1 MYDHDKIKLA
11 DNTYQPLNSPDIAI
25 EAQHN
30 SAELRKNYLEIP
42 AEGQLDDE
50 LSKDLIHGY
59 YASVSYM
66 DAMIG
71 KLIEGLEEAGLR
83 ENTTI
88 ILWSDHGYFLGEHGF
103 WCKHSTFY
111 EAVQIPLIISSP
123 KFDSKEETNS
133 FTELVDIYPTLCEL
147 TGITPPN
154 YLQGKS
160 LTPVLKNP
168 EIILK
173 DEIYTRYKQGE
184 AVIDK
189 NYAYTEFVEGNK
201 FLGSML
207 YDMTNDKKQ
216 NIDISNLPESKE
228 LIKKY
233 SIKLEEMRNYVNK
246 DPFQN
251 QSN

>member
-1 MYDHDKIKLA
+1 
-11 DNTYQPLNSPDIAI
+11 
-25 EAQHN
+25 
-30 SAELRKNYLEIP
+30 
-42 AEGQLDDE
+42 
-50 LSKDLIHGY
+50 
-59 YASVSYM
+59 
-66 DAMIG
+66 MIG

-123 KFDSKEETNS
+123 KFDSKEKTDS

-147 TGITPPN
+147 AGLVPPN

-160 LTPVLKNP
+160 LTPVLNNP
-168 EIILK
+168 ETILK
-173 DEIYTRYKQGE
+173 NEIYTRYKQGE
-184 AVIDK
+184 AVIDI
-189 NYAYTEFVEGNK
+189 NYAYTEFVQGDKYLGN
-201 FLGSML
+201 ML
-207 YDMTNDKKQ
+207 YDMKNDKKQ

-233 SIKLEEMRNYVNK
+233 SIKLKEMRNYVNK
-246 DPFQN
+246 DPFKN

>member
-1 MYDHDKIKLA
+1 
-11 DNTYQPLNSPDIAI
+11 
-25 EAQHN
+25 
-30 SAELRKNYLEIP
+30 
-42 AEGQLDDE
+42 
-50 LSKDLIHGY
+50 
-59 YASVSYM
+59 M

-71 KLIEGLEEAGLR
+71 KLIKGLEEAGLR

-246 DPFQN
+246 NPFQN